1 MEIDLKKLVQFKINA
16 CQKTYASG
24 KNQVKSCRKDSH
36 DYSYA
41 EGDFRYYDSFVGS
54 KKFAGQECI
63 YYKDNVVFAM
73 NYYGFALSTEYDSAF
88 LKEALRAINE
98 KDFYRGPQLY
108 TQSPFT
114 YQCLSHGEI
123 QNFQG
128 EENILYYDKKVYT
141 CYFQGGLI
149 E

>member
-54 KKFAGQECI
+54 KNSLVNSVSITKI
-63 YYKDNVVFAM
+63 M
-73 NYYGFALSTEYDSAF
+73 LF
-88 LKEALRAINE
+88 LL
-98 KDFYRGPQLY
+98 
-108 TQSPFT
+108 
-114 YQCLSHGEI
+114 
-123 QNFQG
+123 
-128 EENILYYDKKVYT
+128 
-141 CYFQGGLI
+141 
-149 E
+149 